1 MRLTS
6 SMQRGE
12 TPCER
17 PEGRLSPTPMTPP
30 RFAAPW
36 ATPAWAAVMA
46 AMAMAAAT
54 PSAIAQEAPPNA
66 AAADELVVL
75 EADSLV
81 DDQENRTIVAE
92 GDVQA
97 RYQGRTLRADRLIY
111 DLENGSIRASG
122 GVELIEADGSVQYA
136 EEMQVNEGLALGVA
150 TELRARFQPEGV
162 LAARSAVRREAG
174 DNELDYVVYTSCPV
188 CEDGSRPPTWTLRA
202 RRAVQDPETQMISYR
217 DAVLEVAGV
226 PVFYAPYFSHPDPT
240 AGPRSGFLQPDL
252 GRNTRLGAYYEQPY
266 VWAISPYQDL
276 TVSPRIHQNI
286 RPLLGFEY
294 RRRFWSGDM
303 LIDGSLTAERDF
315 DGEGNRFGDDS
326 FRGHIF
332 ATGAFRIN
340 EDWDWGFGAER
351 ASDDLYLRRYDLA
364 GAGDP
369 RGPLVGDF
377 TRLITQLYVERQT
390 PSSYATLRTVSF
402 QGLREQDDS
411 QFLPLILPQGEI
423 SQSIADPI
431 FDGQLRLTASTA
443 LLERTEGFDSA
454 RVSTSVSWRRDWI
467 MGPGLVVSP
476 FAETR
481 ADYYRFGPNTPGQAD
496 DDVTRGVGIGGVE
509 ISWPFVR
516 AAPGMSVV
524 VEPVVMA
531 AIGSQGGND
540 PLIVNEDSQA
550 FELDDSNLF
559 RPNAAPNYDLWE
571 PGQRISAGVRA
582 TARTDAGAT
591 ITGLVG
597 RRWRSDAEPAFTPPT
612 NLNGRASDWVGAV
625 QVDFSDRLQANVRT
639 RLRDGSLA
647 LQRLDAGVSGRVG
660 RVIAGVRYLNVDG
673 ALNAGDRIEELA
685 TDVTVRMT
693 DTWSANVAFRRD
705 LGLDTNLQQRL
716 ALIYQDDCSFLEL
729 AYSRSETFDRRLG
742 PSEGFRIR
750 VGLTTLGV
758 IGGGD

>member
-1 MRLTS
+1 
-6 SMQRGE
+6 MQRGE
-12 TPCER
+12 TPS
-17 PEGRLSPTPMTPP
+17 EGRKRRLSPSVTPP
-30 RFAAPW
+30 RLSSTW
-36 ATPAWAAVMA
+36 ATPAWVVLMAVAAVA
-46 AMAMAAAT
+46 VPVSPAV
-54 PSAIAQEAPPNA
+54 AQEPAPNA
-66 AAADELVVL
+66 AADAELVML
-75 EADSLV
+75 EADRLV
-81 DDQENRTIVAE
+81 EDQDSGTITAE
-92 GDVQA
+92 GDVKA

-122 GVELIEADGSVQYA
+122 GVELVAADGSVQYA
-136 EEMQVNEGLALGVA
+136 EEMQVDEGLALGVA

-188 CEDGSRPPTWTLRA
+188 CEDDGARPPTWTLRA
-202 RRAVQDPETQMISYR
+202 RRAVQDPESRMISYR

-226 PVFYAPYFSHPDPT
+226 PVFFAPYFSHPDPT
-240 AGPRSGFLQPDL
+240 AGPRSGFLQPDF
-252 GRNTRLGAYYEQPY
+252 GRNRRLGAFYEQPY
-266 VWAISPYQDL
+266 VWAISPHQDL
-276 TVSPRIHQNI
+276 TVSPRLHEKV

-294 RRRFWSGDM
+294 RRRFWSGDI
-303 LIDGSLTAERDF
+303 LIDGSVTAERDF
-315 DGEGNRFGDDS
+315 DGEGDRFGDDS
-326 FRGHIF
+326 FRGHVF

-351 ASDDLYLRRYDLA
+351 ASDDLYLRRYDLD

-369 RGPLVGDF
+369 RGPLVGDY
-377 TRLITQLYVERQT
+377 TRLISQLYVERQT
-390 PSSYATLRTVSF
+390 PASYATLRTVSF
-402 QGLREQDDS
+402 QGLLEQDGS
-411 QFLPLILPQGEI
+411 ERLPLVLPQGEI
-423 SQSIADPI
+423 SQNLTEPL
-431 FDGQLRLTASTA
+431 FEGQVRVAASTA
-443 LLERTEGFDSA
+443 LLERSEGVDSA
-454 RVSTSVSWRRDWI
+454 RVSAGVSWRRDWI

-496 DDVTRGVGIGGVE
+496 QDATRRVGVGGVE
-509 ISWPFVR
+509 VSWPLVR
-516 AAPGMSVV
+516 TTQGLSVV

-531 AIGSQGGND
+531 AIGSQGGAD
-540 PLIVNEDSQA
+540 PVIVNEDSQA

-571 PGQRISAGVRA
+571 PGQRISAGLRA

-591 ITGLVG
+591 VTGLIG

-625 QVDFSDRLQANVRT
+625 QVDFGDRLQANVRS

-647 LQRLDAGVSGRVG
+647 LQRLDAGVSARLGRFA
-660 RVIAGVRYLNVDG
+660 AGVRYLNVDG
-673 ALNAGDRIEELA
+673 ALNAGDRVEELA
-685 TDVTVRMT
+685 ADLSARLV
-693 DTWSANVAFRRD
+693 DGWSANVGFRRD
-705 LGLDTNLQQRL
+705 LDSDINLQQRL